1 MQQTGDIMRD
11 ASLLAISFILTAS
24 VVIAADAP
32 SSAKTAAEI
41 DRLILN
47 DTATDSLQQVDDATF
62 LRRVSLDL
70 VGRPPTSGEIT
81 AFGLSPSE
89 SKRSDVVQKLL
100 ASDDYAANW
109 SRYWRDAIFRPAT
122 NVRAAFV
129 RPAFEEWMADNLS
142 ENRPWDAVVTD
153 LLTASGTVNDNG
165 ATALI
170 FAHEGQPEEIAAEA
184 SRLFLGIQIQ
194 CANCHNHPWDR
205 WKREQ
210 FHELVAFFPRITLR
224 RDPQS
229 DKRYEYVITSAD
241 RDRSRRPG
249 VSKFLLTRV
258 DRNRD
263 QIISEAEA
271 KGTPLQRVFSGQ
283 GRNYIDKNGDGKLSI
298 EEIQTA
304 QPPDNNRPGQGA
316 TEHYMADLSDPG
328 SKGTL
333 IQPGFFMGEVD
344 VPQGQ
349 SDADRRATAA
359 GLFTSQ
365 QNEWFAKAIVN
376 RMWAELTASAFYSPI
391 DDIGPDRNAEHPEVL
406 AALSEGFVANDHD
419 LKWLLTT
426 ITSTR
431 FYQRPVNTKADGFL
445 KLEPTRLR
453 SDQLYDALCQT
464 LNVTNLSLPFNGRRT
479 PNAQP
484 DDRGRLQFAA
494 TFGFDP
500 STPRSDLT
508 GNIPEALF
516 LMNSPQL
523 NQAIKSD
530 TTNSLITRISSTVQN
545 DEHVVRELYL
555 ATVSREPT
563 AKELSICRKHV
574 NAAATRNE
582 GFEDVLWSLL
592 NSTEFQSK
600 S

>member
-24 VVIAADAP
+24 VVNAADAP

-47 DTATDSLQQVDDATF
+47 DTAAHSLQPVDDATF

-81 AFGLSPSE
+81 AFGLSPSV

-333 IQPGFFMGEVD
+333 IQPGFFVGEVD

-359 GLFTSQ
+359 DLFTSQ

-406 AALSEGFVANDHD
+406 AALSEGFVANGHD

-431 FYQRPVNTKADGFL
+431 FYQRPVDTKADGFL

-479 PNAQP
+479 PNAQSE
-484 DDRGRLQFAA
+484 DRGRLQFAA

-523 NQAIKSD
+523 NQAIKAD
-530 TTNSLITRISSTVQN
+530 TTNSLITRISGTVQN
-545 DEHVVRELYL
+545 DEDVVRDLYL

-563 AKELSICRKHV
+563 AKELSICRRHV